1 MLKVKSPWP
10 SNTETKPRKQQM
22 DAASRKFHLFVTRV
36 SKSRFGT
43 NLKIPNFANLINEP
57 WNGMYFESQTNW
69 TPSVHVSKQ
78 WIFKPPKKCNTNTDR
93 DLWLNLITETG
104 KNWVKFKGLSIQNPN
119 LELKVFSLTLNFV
132 PPKLSEP
139 QTFWSWFVPSL
150 DCQLYSPAIIII
162 YLKNISKIRWLIIVS
177 LNYLRIF
184 KKIFWWNYINIYLKL
199 VFELKTH
206 ITMNFQE
213 WKKDIFK
220 RIYIES
226 VLTTKTFRIIFLFNE
241 FVVLFLIFEK
251 PLLQHQ
257 SNIPPQ
263 IFSRK

>member
-57 WNGMYFESQTNW
+57 WNMYFESQTNR
-69 TPSVHVSKQ
+69 TPSVHVSKL
-78 WIFKPPKKCNTNTDR
+78 WIFKPPKKCNTNSDR

-104 KNWVKFKGLSIQNPN
+104 KNWVIFKGSSIQKNRTSNLRFFLLNQILYLPN
-119 LELKVFSLTLNFV
+119 
-132 PPKLSEP
+132 SEP

-162 YLKNISKIRWLIIVS
+162 YLKNI
-177 LNYLRIF
+177 F
-184 KKIFWWNYINIYLKL
+184 
-199 VFELKTH
+199 
-206 ITMNFQE
+206 
-213 WKKDIFK
+213 
-220 RIYIES
+220 
-226 VLTTKTFRIIFLFNE
+226 
-241 FVVLFLIFEK
+241 
-251 PLLQHQ
+251 
-257 SNIPPQ
+257 
-263 IFSRK
+263 